1 MSFIIKSL
9 IYFFEIWRAYKEY
22 LKYLIQI
29 TKQTKSYER
38 V

>member
-9 IYFFEIWRAYKEY
+9 IYFFKIWRAYKEY